1 MTDSKKNPIKEIVFS
16 PTDIKKSTIDV
27 IGDRVLHPRSGIET
41 GVAPLDKWLLPMR
54 PGEFIGVLGFT
65 SNFKTGLLSNM
76 ARYHANRIKNEG
88 LHPQIVVRF
97 DWEQSVE
104 EQGVIDL
111 AQTTQIDATKMMRG
125 ELDLEDWDR
134 LQEAAED
141 REKLPLWLVGHSSEG
156 NTRRPRMSMREVQAA
171 MAFLVDDLKLEP
183 ALIIFDYLQ
192 RIRRLKR
199 EMRESFIDIVDD
211 IKDLGI
217 AYHAPCAVGCQSK
230 RDVKRRKFRMPRADD
245 AQETSNFEQTCD
257 KGMSVWLPKND
268 YAAGK
273 ELPWAKKLYTV
284 APNQLLINIWK
295 QKFGPSPIMLETF
308 VKYETSEIFE
318 VQHEGN

>member
-1 MTDSKKNPIKEIVFS
+1 MTDSKPKNPASDTVFS
-16 PTDIKKSTIDV
+16 PTAIKESTIKV

-41 GVAPLDKWLLPMR
+41 GIAPLDKWLLPMR

-76 ARYHANRIKNEG
+76 ARYHARRIKEEG
-88 LHPQIVVRF
+88 LHPQVVVRF

-104 EQGVIDL
+104 EQGVLDL
-111 AQTTQIDATKMMRG
+111 AQATKIDATKMMRG
-125 ELDLEDWDR
+125 ELDLEEWD
-134 LQEAAED
+134 LLKEAAED

-156 NTRRPRMSMREVQAA
+156 NTRRPRMSMKDVKNA
-171 MAFLVDDLKLEP
+171 MAFMVDELGIIP
-183 ALIIFDYLQ
+183 ALIIIDYLQ
-192 RIRRLKR
+192 RIRRLKT

-217 AYHAPCAVGCQSK
+217 AFHAPVAVGCQSK

-257 KGMSVWLPKND
+257 KGMSVWLTKND
-268 YAAGK
+268 YPIGHS
-273 ELPWAKKLYTV
+273 LPWAGKSYTV

-295 QKFGPSPIMLETF
+295 QKFGPSPVMLETF

-318 VQHEGN
+318 VQHDN